1 MIYDDDGKKVY
12 FGQTGFLDFI
22 LHKIVNPEIADT
34 RRKVFLAR
42 SRNIKGDW
50 KKNKFSPNNL
60 AIKIL
65 WSG

>member
-12 FGQTGFLDFI
+12 FGQVGFFDFI

-50 KKNKFSPNNL
+50 KKNKFSSNNL
-60 AIKIL
+60 AIRLL
-65 WSG
+65 WAG